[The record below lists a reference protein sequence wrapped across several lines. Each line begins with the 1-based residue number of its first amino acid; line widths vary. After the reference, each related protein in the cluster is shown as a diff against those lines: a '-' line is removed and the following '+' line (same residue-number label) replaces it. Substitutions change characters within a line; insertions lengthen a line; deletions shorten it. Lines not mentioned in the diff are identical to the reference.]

1 MTNLL
6 RRPLVFGLSFVLMA
20 ALGCGG
26 SVGGPNSTDPSVGVR
41 LIVQR
46 SLPTNGQEVLS
57 TLADAGEEQDAGK
70 VTLTFSE
77 RVDPVTIL
85 DANNAFNG
93 LTSDVNILNSAFQ
106 RVPGTPSITGAR
118 GNILEFVPAGGVLP
132 NGQYTVTVSR
142 DVKSFD
148 GSQLNQGIRDYHS
161 AFTVGS
167 DTYNPVI
174 RNTFPA
180 PNQKDVSK
188 TSPVIVTF
196 NESLN
201 GATVNSGT
209 FTVVDGG
216 TNPPTPIA
224 GVVSLSQDGFDIVF
238 TPDPANPMPP
248 SATIVVTISAGLAG
262 VTDAIGNPF
271 DGDLTP
277 PAGTYENYVFQ
288 FETVKEPPLPN
299 APVTFNAN
307 TGDAAVYYG
316 TDAGIIG
323 VLNEGPFTQG
333 GSVDLSLWGNGNPIQ
348 YGESFIMLNNHVGRP
363 GEIVVDRRFNPTTGH
378 SWFYV
383 IDEENRA
390 VHIMASQTCRLVHS
404 WADLPD
410 PAGLA
415 ITGRTL
421 YVTNYA
427 NDSITALDIGQI
439 SPVGTLGAS
448 DLLKGLSAFD
458 KRNDLTIGRGP
469 RGVAHSLA
477 TSLLFTANQLENSCT
492 VVDTANFKVT
502 TSFPVGTNP
511 QDVATTP
518 NYPGIGYFA
527 FISCLG
533 GGGDENGS
541 VALYWNVP
549 NGLQANITGFKNPKG
564 LAFDNGVSVWV
575 ANSGSDTVSRL
586 TLSVAGGG
594 FAATI
599 LPIIDATVTTGRNP
613 VDVTVEPYW
622 PMRNAQAQCV
632 ISADRGD
639 SQLTFLDP
647 NQPSRPVFR
656 IPIAGI
662 RTVAGLYDQ

>member
-6 RRPLVFGLSFVLMA
+6 RRPLVLGLSFVLMA

-46 SLPTNGQEVLS
+46 SLPTNNQEVLS
-57 TLADAGEEQDAGK
+57 SLADAGEEQDAGK
-70 VTLTFSE
+70 ITLTFSE
-77 RVDPVTIL
+77 QVDPLTIL

-106 RVPGTPSITGAR
+106 RVPGTPSITGPR

-132 NGQYTVTVSR
+132 NGQYTVTVTR

-161 AFTVGS
+161 AFTVGA

-180 PNQKDVSK
+180 PAQKDVAK
-188 TSPVIVTF
+188 TSPIIVTF

-201 GATVNSGT
+201 SATVNSGT

-224 GVVSLSQDGFDIVF
+224 GVVALSADGFDIVF

-248 SATIVVTISAGLAG
+248 NATIVVTISAGLAG

-271 DGDLTP
+271 DGDLTT
-277 PAGTYENYVFQ
+277 PASFDNYVFQ

-316 TDAGIIG
+316 TDDGRVG
-323 VLNEGPFTQG
+323 VLNEAPFTTG

-348 YGESFIMLNNHVGRP
+348 YGESFLMLNNHLGRP
-363 GEIVVDRRFNPTTGH
+363 GEIVVDRRFHPTTGH

-390 VHIMASQTCRLVHS
+390 VHIMASMTCRLVHS

-415 ITGRTL
+415 ILPSTL
-421 YVTNYA
+421 YVTNFA
-427 NDSITALDIGQI
+427 NDSITAIDIGQV

-477 TSLLFTANQLENSCT
+477 ANLLFTANQLENSCT
-492 VVDTANFKVT
+492 VVDSANFKVN
-502 TSFPVGTNP
+502 TSFPIGTNP

-518 NYPGIGYFA
+518 NYPGVGYFA

-533 GGGDENGS
+533 GGQDEDGS
-541 VALYWNVP
+541 VSLYWNVP

-564 LAFDNGVSVWV
+564 IAFDNNISVWV
-575 ANSGSDTVSRL
+575 ANSGGDTISRL
-586 TLSVAGGG
+586 TLTIVGGG
-594 FAATI
+594 FAQTV
-599 LPIIDATVTTGRNP
+599 LPTIDATVTTGRNP

-622 PMRNAQAQCV
+622 PSRGSAAQTV

-639 SQLTFLDP
+639 SQLTFVDP

-662 RTVAGLYDQ
+662 RTVAGLFDQ

>member
-1 MTNLL
+1 MTILL
-6 RRPLVFGLSFVLMA
+6 RRPLVLGLSFVLMA

-70 VTLTFSE
+70 ITLTFSE
-77 RVDPVTIL
+77 RVDPISIL

-106 RVPGTPSITGAR
+106 RVPGTPSITGPR

-148 GSQLNQGIRDYHS
+148 GSQLNLGVRDYHA
-161 AFTVGS
+161 AFTVGA

-180 PNQKDVSK
+180 PAQKDVAK

-201 GATVNSGT
+201 AATVNSGT

-216 TNPPTPIA
+216 VNPPAPIA
-224 GVVSLSQDGFDIVF
+224 GVVTLSPDGFDMIF

-248 SATIVVTISAGLAG
+248 NATIVVTITGGLAG

-271 DGDLTP
+271 DGDITS
-277 PAGTYENYVFQ
+277 PASYDNYVFQ

-299 APVTFNAN
+299 APVTFNAL

-316 TDAGIIG
+316 TDDGKVG
-323 VLNEGPFTQG
+323 VINEGPFTQG

-363 GEIVVDRRFNPTTGH
+363 GEIVVDRRFHPTTGH

-415 ITGRTL
+415 IRASTL
-421 YVTNYA
+421 YVTNFA

-448 DLLKGLSAFD
+448 DLLKSLSRFD

-469 RGVAHSLA
+469 RGAAHSLA
-477 TSLLFTANQLENSCT
+477 TNLVFTANQLENSCT
-492 VVDTANFKVT
+492 AVDTANFKVT
-502 TSFPVGTNP
+502 TTFPIGTNP
-511 QDVATTP
+511 QDVAATP
-518 NYPGIGYFA
+518 NYPGVGYFA

-533 GGGDENGS
+533 GGQDENGS

-564 LAFDNGVSVWV
+564 LAFDNNASVWV
-575 ANSGSDTVSRL
+575 ANSGGDTVSRL
-586 TLSVAGGG
+586 TLAFAGSG

-622 PMRNAQAQCV
+622 PNRGAAAQCV

-662 RTVAGLYDQ
+662 RTVAGLFDQ